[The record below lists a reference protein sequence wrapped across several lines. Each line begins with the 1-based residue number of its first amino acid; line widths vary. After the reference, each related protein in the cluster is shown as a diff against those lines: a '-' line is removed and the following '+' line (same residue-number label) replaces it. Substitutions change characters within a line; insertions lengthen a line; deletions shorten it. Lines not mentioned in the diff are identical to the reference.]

1 MTAVIIAAGLII
13 AYLLSRSGLL
23 PGTGI
28 GGIPGSSTATTGTA
42 APISTPAT
50 PIIISGSGTPTVSSG
65 GAPTTIAPQSTASAN
80 LNQGFATTQQET
92 SAGIAAGGAVATA
105 AIVGLGLGTAA
116 LSVVPVVGAVLA
128 AVAAVL
134 IAASKKRAKEA
145 VNENQA
151 VDAAIPPWD
160 AALLQAV
167 QLFNSGQITEAQ
179 FGQLMG
185 TPRTQTYFG
194 VAPGICWS
202 NFWQEVGP
210 QVQSG
215 RNGCKS
221 GAVTQTEGKSFCG
234 PSGYGAGCCVA
245 YDDLDNSYGNPKLP
259 NLCVFGALAAAVNK
273 PGTPYTATVLAIAP
287 SKYSTYSRGSYTV
300 TLCAP
305 V

>member
-1 MTAVIIAAGLII
+1 MTAVIVAAGFII
-13 AYLLSRSGLL
+13 MYLLSRSGLL

-50 PIIISGSGTPTVSSG
+50 PIVITPAGVAAPAGTAASS
-65 GAPTTIAPQSTASAN
+65 AASQN
-80 LNQGFATTQQET
+80 LSAGFATTQAVST
-92 SAGIAAGGAVATA
+92 ASVTAATKISTAVLSAAGA
-105 AIVGLGLGTAA
+105 AAPALAA
-116 LSVVPVVGAVLA
+116 VPVVGAALA
-128 AVAAVL
+128 AVASIL
-134 IAASKKRAKEA
+134 IAESKKRAEA
-145 VNENQA
+145 AINENQA

-167 QLFNSGQITEAQ
+167 QLFNSGQITQAQ
-179 FGQLMG
+179 FGTLMG
-185 TPRTQTYFG
+185 TPRTQTYFS
-194 VAPGICWS
+194 VPPGICWS

-215 RNGCKS
+215 RNGCQS
-221 GAVTQTEGKSFCG
+221 GKVSQTEGKSFCG

-259 NLCVFGALAAAVNK
+259 NLCVFGALKAACAK

-305 V
+305 TAA